1 MDKRQD
7 HIILCFILF
16 ITVSSATKASNEP
29 LPIKKPKRGILSC
42 LFCCGQTPEPEK
54 ETKPLYNLV
63 AVKKATKPLDTVAA
77 VKKET
82 KPLYTVAAL
91 KLSPASAMQPRI
103 TKRYSD
109 REHIRALVVD
119 DVFSAR
125 RMIERYCQTVG
136 IMNVDIAQ
144 SGEEAIEYAAKTS
157 YSIIFMD
164 TNLGT
169 GIDGIKATAEIVKS
183 SASKPPIIVSSN
195 AQSLE
200 DLAKNNMDD
209 SFPKPF
215 NKKLFGTLIDR
226 HFKSKNRTSSL

>member
-1 MDKRQD
+1 MVGFPSK
-7 HIILCFILF
+7 LSLF
-16 ITVSSATKASNEP
+16 YLKCNLRRRSN
-29 LPIKKPKRGILSC
+29 LL
-42 LFCCGQTPEPEK
+42 
-54 ETKPLYNLV
+54 
-63 AVKKATKPLDTVAA
+63 AA
-77 VKKET
+77 KKET
-82 KPLYTVAAL
+82 KTLYTVVAV
-91 KLSPASAMQPRI
+91 KFSPASATQPRI

-183 SASKPPIIVSSN
+183 SASKPPIIVSISSN

-226 HFKSKNRTSSL
+226 HFKSKNRTSSLELLRKSR

>member
-1 MDKRQD
+1 
-7 HIILCFILF
+7 
-16 ITVSSATKASNEP
+16 
-29 LPIKKPKRGILSC
+29 
-42 LFCCGQTPEPEK
+42 
-54 ETKPLYNLV
+54 
-63 AVKKATKPLDTVAA
+63 
-77 VKKET
+77 
-82 KPLYTVAAL
+82 
-91 KLSPASAMQPRI
+91 
-103 TKRYSD
+103 
-109 REHIRALVVD
+109 
-119 DVFSAR
+119 
-125 RMIERYCQTVG
+125 MIERYCQTVG

-183 SASKPPIIVSSN
+183 SASKPPIIVSISSN